1 MKVLLWILVVVNV
14 VFFAVMQ
21 WGGILLSTGATSPT
35 QPLINAEK
43 IKILPA
49 SAVISAPVIVSAVVS
64 ASEPSL
70 AASHVPAA
78 NTASCLEWSEFS
90 GGDLLRANAMLS
102 ALNIG
107 NKLAQRQVEYT
118 SGFWAYIPPAKT
130 RAAADKKSA
139 ELKARGVDH
148 FIVLESGKW
157 HNAISLGVFKTDDA
171 ARKFLDKLS
180 AQGIKAAQVGE
191 RLTKLKFTV
200 FMLKELEATEVEK
213 IKSLQI
219 QFPGS
224 QLKAMPC
231 SPDAVVSSDPGS
243 LHFLLETTS

>member
-1 MKVLLWILVVVNV
+1 MKVLLWILVLANG

-21 WGGILLSTGATSPT
+21 WGGILLSTGTASPT

-49 SAVISAPVIVSAVVS
+49 STVMSAPVVVS
-64 ASEPSL
+64 DVVPASSEIPSF
-70 AASHVPAA
+70 AASHIQAA
-78 NTASCLEWSEFS
+78 NTAACLEWSEFS
-90 GGDLLRANAMLS
+90 GADLLRANAMLS
-102 ALNIG
+102 ALNLG

-130 RAAADKKSA
+130 RAATDKKSA

-171 ARKFLDKLS
+171 AHKFLDKLS
-180 AQGIKAAQVGE
+180 AQGIKTAQVGE

-200 FMLKELEATEVEK
+200 FMLKELDATEVEK

-224 QLKAMPC
+224 QLKAVPC
-231 SPDAVVSSDPGS
+231 SPDAAQ
-243 LHFLLETTS
+243 LTSEG

>member
-14 VFFAVMQ
+14 VFLAFMQ
-21 WGGILLSTGATSPT
+21 WGSPLLGAGTVSPT

-49 SAVISAPVIVSAVVS
+49 SAVLSAPAFLPPIAP
-64 ASEPSL
+64 ASEPAL
-70 AASHVPAA
+70 VASHVQAA
-78 NTASCLEWSEFS
+78 STAACLEWSEFS
-90 GGDLLRANAMLS
+90 GADLVRANAMLS
-102 ALNIG
+102 ALNMG
-107 NKLAQRQVEYT
+107 NKLTQRQVEYT
-118 SGFWAYIPPAKT
+118 SGFWVYMPPAKT
-130 RAAADKKSA
+130 RAASDKKSA
-139 ELKARGVDH
+139 ELQARGVDH

-171 ARKFLDKLS
+171 AHKFLDKLS
-180 AQGIKAAQVGE
+180 AQGIKSAQVGE

-200 FMLKELEATEVEK
+200 FILKELDAPEVEK

-231 SPDAVVSSDPGS
+231 SPDAAQ
-243 LHFLLETTS
+243 LTSEG

>member
-21 WGGILLSTGATSPT
+21 WGGVLLGPGTASPT

-49 SAVISAPVIVSAVVS
+49 SAVMSAPVVVSAVVP
-64 ASEPSL
+64 ASEPAL
-70 AASHVPAA
+70 PASHVQAA
-78 NTASCLEWSEFS
+78 NSDACLEWSEFS
-90 GGDLLRANAMLS
+90 GADLLRANAMLS
-102 ALNIG
+102 ALNLG

-171 ARKFLDKLS
+171 AHKFLDKLS
-180 AQGIKAAQVGE
+180 AQGIKTAQVGE

-200 FMLKELEATEVEK
+200 FMLKELDATEVEK

-231 SPDAVVSSDPGS
+231 SPDAAQ
-243 LHFLLETTS
+243 LTSEG